1 MFDFNVLLAAAG
13 GGIFGAALGGVPAFV
28 FTGLLVLAGIAAG
41 YTGSAEAAAVLNEI
55 AFGPFFGPHVAFCG
69 GVAAAAYAARKGLI
83 ESGKDVGTGL
93 IKLNDPGVLLVGAV
107 FGIFGYILNSLW
119 VSISLPTDTIALTVV
134 ISNAIARLIWGN
146 GLFGKVPE
154 GGSLFQVTETN
165 VWVPW
170 QKDLPMLLLLGI
182 FLGALSG
189 YACITTGSAVTA
201 FGIAAVTLLF
211 NLTLGVSPVWHH
223 IAAPAGLAALNS
235 GSILMGAVFGVV
247 GALLGELGARLL
259 FNYGDTHIDPPAFAI
274 FITTAIVLLLV

>member
-1 MFDFNVLLAAAG
+1 MFDFNLLLAAAG

-28 FTGLLVLAGIAAG
+28 FTGLMVIAGIAAASFG
-41 YTGSAEAAAVLNEI
+41 PAEAAAIINDV

-69 GVAAAAYAARKGLI
+69 GVAAAAYAAKKGLL
-83 ESGKDVGTGL
+83 ESGKDVATGL
-93 IKLNDPGVLLVGAV
+93 IKLNDPGILLVGAV

-119 VSISLPTDTIALTVV
+119 VNISLPTDTIAFTVV
-134 ISNAIARLIWGN
+134 ISNSLSRMIWGN

-154 GGSLFQVTETN
+154 GGSLLKTTETN

-170 QKDLPMLLLLGI
+170 QKDLPMLLVMGI
-182 FLGALSG
+182 GLGAVSG
-189 YACITTGSAVTA
+189 YACIATGSSVTA
-201 FGIAAVTLLF
+201 FGIAAFTLFF

-223 IAAPAGLAALNS
+223 IAAPAGLAALTS

-259 FNYGDTHIDPPAFAI
+259 FNYGDTHIDPPAFGI
-274 FITTAIVLLLV
+274 FIATTLVLLLV